1 MTARKQL
8 LAIALLGGSLGV
20 VIGFLTL
27 ARCFPPHGHG
37 GTVDAAILIVLYRA
51 LWVPW
56 GLLTIWTPVLDN
68 KFVFAIVFFADGATW
83 LAAFWL
89 VARIARKIKNSR

>member
-8 LAIALLGGSLGV
+8 LVIALLGGILGMA
-20 VIGFLTL
+20 IGFLTL

-37 GTVDAAILIVLYRA
+37 GTVASTILVVLYRA
-51 LWVPW
+51 LWAPW

-68 KFVFAIVFFADGATW
+68 KLVFAIVFFTDGATW
-83 LAAFWL
+83 LAALWF
-89 VARIARKIKNSR
+89 IARKIKNSR